1 MFPYLKHF
9 GVFSPKSSGSAHAN
23 APSAYGNFKIG
34 SLAVDGNTGA
44 LLFLVCNFHQEMGTG
59 FNVNTLRFKAALS
72 PEEHTF
78 SQIPPHD
85 SVCCAAIPLP
95 RRNGILAKVRLRT
108 GLDSAGFLHFVSQYR
123 GQEAATFYPLGRNPP
138 QRGAQTQED
147 EWGGGAPLLW
157 PPTQQ
162 RGDVGCGFQASGREG
177 ALPPPLRPHHPERLH
192 DVDVCFKLK

>member
-1 MFPYLKHF
+1 MHTQMHHRLT
-9 GVFSPKSSGSAHAN
+9 AI
-23 APSAYGNFKIG
+23 FKIG

-44 LLFLVCNFHQEMGTG
+44 LLLLVCNFHQEMGTG
-59 FNVNTLRFKAALS
+59 FNVNTLRLKAALL

-85 SVCCAAIPLP
+85 SLRCAAIPLL
-95 RRNGILAKVRLRT
+95 RRNGILAKVQLRT
-108 GLDSAGFLHFVSQYR
+108 GLGSACFLHFASRYR

-157 PPTQQ
+157 PPTQ
-162 RGDVGCGFQASGREG
+162 RGGTLEVGSKHQVARGRS
-177 ALPPPLRPHHPERLH
+177 HPRSAPTTPKRLH